1 MPDFSHITA
10 CNDVSEEEIERA
22 LAPARSFDEASPRE
36 RLIALA
42 ARMAEVAT
50 PGAGAPRLLS
60 LAARAAARDW
70 LEGKLF
76 VRLIGDHEVSVL
88 ELLVDDGL
96 SRQRI
101 LGPLRVDVPLD
112 EFGDALE
119 AEPALFEPLIPIEW
133 TDRRMLLE
141 SSAMPVS
148 RAPKVSAFASG
159 LMRAVAG
166 RTAGAPEQPSDKP
179 ARAEPAKPPP
189 RRSRSIASFEKPA
202 PTLVFDT
209 EDDAEKSKR
218 R

>member
-1 MPDFSHITA
+1 
-10 CNDVSEEEIERA
+10 
-22 LAPARSFDEASPRE
+22 
-36 RLIALA
+36 
-42 ARMAEVAT
+42 MAEVAT
-50 PGAGAPRLLS
+50 PGAGAPRLLV
-60 LAARAAARDW
+60 LAARAATRDW
-70 LEGKLF
+70 LEGRLF

-101 LGPLRVDVPLD
+101 AGPLRVDVPLD

-119 AEPALFEPLIPIEW
+119 AEPALFDPLIPTEW

-141 SSAMPVS
+141 SSAMPAS
-148 RAPKVSAFASG
+148 RAPKVTAFASG

-166 RTAGAPEQPSDKP
+166 RTASAGEPAGAKP
-179 ARAEPAKPPP
+179 ARPKPPKPPP

-209 EDDAEKSKR
+209 DDDADKPR
-218 R
+218 RR